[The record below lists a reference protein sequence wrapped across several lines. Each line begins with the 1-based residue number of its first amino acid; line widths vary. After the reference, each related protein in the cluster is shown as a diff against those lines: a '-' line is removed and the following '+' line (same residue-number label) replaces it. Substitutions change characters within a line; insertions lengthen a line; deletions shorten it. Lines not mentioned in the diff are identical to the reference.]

1 MTRPFEGI
9 RVIDA
14 THVLAGPFATYQLAV
29 LGADV
34 IKVEH
39 PDEPDQSRGAG
50 TDKELNRRNMGTAF
64 LTQASNKR
72 SITLDL
78 KQEKDRE
85 TLKNLVATADVF
97 VENYRPG
104 AFEALGLGYEALAAI
119 NPRLIYASFSAFGQS
134 GPRGPQTAYDHVI
147 QATSGIMAMTGT
159 REVNPIKFGSPAI
172 DYATG
177 MTGAFALSAAL
188 FQRERTGKGQ
198 RIDMAMLDV
207 AMILMSS
214 HLTGYLRNGVHPKP
228 SGNRH
233 PHATNGAFATKDG
246 LVMLGASNLRQ
257 QRRLWTLLGRP
268 DMIKKTNDERDA
280 DHAREIAVLE
290 EIMLTRSAD
299 EWETFLQAN
308 HVPAARVRT
317 MGEAV
322 ADPQL
327 ASRGIIHRH
336 EAAPASRAVSACRSR
351 PSRSRMA
358 ARASILRR
366 PRSASTTRKFSA
378 SLRAASAERNRHFAI
393 APDFFTS
400 ADHLVS
406 SRSMSAAYC
415 SGVVGSGSAPSVAM
429 RRCTS
434 SESSAARSAALSL
447 STIGARRAGRSNNSI
462 MQHRLEAG
470 QPLLGHRRHIG
481 EYRRALQAGH
491 PERAQLALLDQPD
504 GRRQR
509 GEINRHMV
517 AEQIGERRPG
527 TAVRKWISSMPA
539 VSANNTVPRWMPLPL
554 PAEA

>member
-1 MTRPFEGI
+1 VAYSRHNRHLPQESAMARPFEGI

-78 KQEKDRE
+78 KLEKDRE
-85 TLKNLVATADVF
+85 KLKKLAATADVF

-104 AFEALGLGYEALAAI
+104 AFEMLGLGYEALAAI

-159 REVNPIKFGSPAI
+159 REVNPIKFGSPAV

-177 MTGAFALSAAL
+177 MTGAFALASAL
-188 FQRERTGKGQ
+188 LQRERTGKGQ

-228 SGNRH
+228 HGNRH

-257 QRRLWTLLGRP
+257 QRRLWMLLRRP
-268 DMIKKTNDERDA
+268 EMIKRTNDERDA
-280 DHAREIAVLE
+280 DHDREIAVLE

-299 EWETFLQAN
+299 EWEAFLQAN

-322 ADPQL
+322 ADPQF
-327 ASRGIIHRH
+327 ATRGIIHRH
-336 EAAPASRAVSACRSR
+336 AGGTGIEGGFGVPLAAFTFAHGG
-351 PSRSRMA
+351 
-358 ARASILRR
+358 
-366 PRSASTTRKFSA
+366 PR
-378 SLRAASAERNRHFAI
+378 I
-393 APDFFTS
+393 D
-400 ADHLVS
+400 
-406 SRSMSAAYC
+406 
-415 SGVVGSGSAPSVAM
+415 SAPPKLGQHNEEIF
-429 RRCTS
+429 
-434 SESSAARSAALSL
+434 SE
-447 STIGARRAGRSNNSI
+447 
-462 MQHRLEAG
+462 LE
-470 QPLLGHRRHIG
+470 R
-481 EYRRALQAGH
+481 
-491 PERAQLALLDQPD
+491 
-504 GRRQR
+504 
-509 GEINRHMV
+509 
-517 AEQIGERRPG
+517 ERR
-527 TAVRKWISSMPA
+527 
-539 VSANNTVPRWMPLPL
+539 
-554 PAEA
+554 